1 MELDVP
7 EIDAEETEVLE
18 VLEDAA
24 ADDIVVPLRTYN
36 ESRLPA
42 PVIWLENNHCQ
53 IACKDNLPQNSA
65 VLPAQFMLQSESGL
79 MTLILP
85 RTFPQ

>member
-1 MELDVP
+1 MPEFDV
-7 EIDAEETEVLE
+7 EETEEDLA

-24 ADDIVVPLRTYN
+24 ADEIVVPLRTYN

-42 PVIWLENNHCQ
+42 PVHGLENIHCHKYLQ
-53 IACKDNLPQNSA
+53 KHLPQNSA
-65 VLPAQFMLQSESGL
+65 VLPAQFILQSESGL
-79 MTLILP
+79 ITLVLP